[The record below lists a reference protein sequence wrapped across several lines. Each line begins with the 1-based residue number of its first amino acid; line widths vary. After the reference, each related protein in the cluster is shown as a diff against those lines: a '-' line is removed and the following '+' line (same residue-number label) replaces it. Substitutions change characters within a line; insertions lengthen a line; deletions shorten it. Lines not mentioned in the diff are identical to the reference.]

1 MSGGHTHGHGLLVH
15 GHSRLHTIAPQC
27 KVAAAL
33 AFVFVVVATP
43 RDAFWAYGVYAG
55 LIVALTLSARVPLLV
70 LVRRLTVETPFLL
83 FVVALPF
90 LARGERVDV
99 VGLNL
104 SVEGLWG
111 AWNILAKATLGT
123 ATMMLLASTT
133 PITSILQ
140 GFQKLRVPS
149 VIVAIAGFMI
159 RYLDVIAS
167 EMRRMKVGRQSR
179 GYEPRVLWQ
188 TRALASSA
196 GTLFIRS
203 YERGERVH
211 LAMVSRGYSGVMPV
225 LAVVEASAADW
236 LTAFFVPMVAAMTC
250 AAAWL

>member
-1 MSGGHTHGHGLLVH
+1 
-15 GHSRLHTIAPQC
+15 
-27 KVAAAL
+27 
-33 AFVFVVVATP
+33 VVATP
-43 RDAFWAYGVYAG
+43 REAFWAYGVYAG
-55 LIVALTLSARVPLLV
+55 LIVSLTLNARVPLLS
-70 LVRRLTVETPFLL
+70 LIRRLAIETPFLI

-90 LARGERVDV
+90 FARGERIDV
-99 VGLNL
+99 VGLSL

-111 AWNILAKATLGT
+111 AWNILVKATLGA

-133 PITSILQ
+133 PITSILH
-140 GFQKLRVPS
+140 GLQKLRVPS

-159 RYLDVIAS
+159 RYADVIAS

-188 TRALASSA
+188 VRALASSA

-211 LAMVSRGYSGVMPV
+211 LAMMSRGYSGTMPELAAVAASPKDWLRAFLVPAVAAVICV
-225 LAVVEASAADW
+225 LAW
-236 LTAFFVPMVAAMTC
+236 L
-250 AAAWL
+250 

>member
-1 MSGGHTHGHGLLVH
+1 
-15 GHSRLHTIAPQC
+15 
-27 KVAAAL
+27 VAAAL

-55 LIVALTLSARVPLLV
+55 LIVALTLGARVPLLV

-83 FVVALPF
+83 FVIALPF

-99 VGLNL
+99 VGMNL

-140 GFQKLRVPS
+140 GFQKLRVPP

-188 TRALASSA
+188 ARALASSA

-203 YERGERVH
+203 FERGERVH
-211 LAMVSRGYSGVMPV
+211 LAMVSRGYSGVMPE

-236 LTAFFVPMVAAMTC
+236 LIAFLVPAMAAVTC

>member
-1 MSGGHTHGHGLLVH
+1 
-15 GHSRLHTIAPQC
+15 
-27 KVAAAL
+27 
-33 AFVFVVVATP
+33 VFVGVATP
-43 RDAFWAYGVYAG
+43 RDVFWAYGVYAG

-83 FVVALPF
+83 FVIALPF
-90 LARGERVDV
+90 LSRGERVDV
-99 VGLNL
+99 VGISL
-104 SVEGLWG
+104 SVEGLWA
-111 AWNILAKATLGT
+111 AWNILAKATIGT

-140 GFQKLRVPS
+140 GLLKLRVPS

-167 EMRRMKVGRQSR
+167 EMRRMKLGRQSR

-188 TRALASSA
+188 ARALASSA

-211 LAMVSRGYSGVMPV
+211 LAMVSRGYSGAMPE
-225 LAVVEASAADW
+225 LTTVEASAADW
-236 LTAFFVPMVAAMTC
+236 LTAFLVPVMAAMAC
-250 AAAWL
+250 VAAWL

>member
-1 MSGGHTHGHGLLVH
+1 MA
-15 GHSRLHTIAPQC
+15 IA
-27 KVAAAL
+27 
-33 AFVFVVVATP
+33 
-43 RDAFWAYGVYAG
+43 
-55 LIVALTLSARVPLLV
+55 LSARVPLPTL
-70 LVRRLTVETPFLL
+70 LRRLAIETPFLI

-90 LARGERVDV
+90 VARGERIDV
-99 VGLNL
+99 AGLSL

-111 AWNILAKATLGT
+111 AWNIFVKATLGA

-133 PITSILQ
+133 PITSILD
-140 GFQKLRVPS
+140 GLQKLRVPS

-159 RYLDVIAS
+159 RYADVIAS

-188 TRALASSA
+188 ARALASSA

-211 LAMVSRGYSGVMPV
+211 LAMMSRGYSGAMPE
-225 LAVVEASAADW
+225 LAEVDASPTDW
-236 LTAFFVPMVAAMTC
+236 LTAFLVPAVAAVVCVLT
-250 AAAWL
+250 WL

>member
-1 MSGGHTHGHGLLVH
+1 M
-15 GHSRLHTIAPQC
+15 
-27 KVAAAL
+27 
-33 AFVFVVVATP
+33 VATP
-43 RDAFWAYGVYAG
+43 REAFWAYGVYAS
-55 LIVALTLSARVPLLV
+55 LIVALTLNARVPLLT
-70 LVRRLTVETPFLL
+70 LLRRLAIETPFLF

-90 LARGERVDV
+90 LARGDRIDV
-99 VGLNL
+99 AGLSL

-111 AWNILAKATLGT
+111 AWNILVKATLGA

-133 PITSILQ
+133 PITSILH
-140 GFQKLRVPS
+140 GLQKLRVPS

-159 RYLDVIAS
+159 RYADVIAS

-188 TRALASSA
+188 ARALASSA

-211 LAMVSRGYSGVMPV
+211 LAMMSRGYSGTMPE
-225 LAVVEASAADW
+225 LAEVGASPTDW
-236 LTAFFVPMVAAMTC
+236 LTTFLVPAVAAVIC
-250 AAAWL
+250 VLAWL